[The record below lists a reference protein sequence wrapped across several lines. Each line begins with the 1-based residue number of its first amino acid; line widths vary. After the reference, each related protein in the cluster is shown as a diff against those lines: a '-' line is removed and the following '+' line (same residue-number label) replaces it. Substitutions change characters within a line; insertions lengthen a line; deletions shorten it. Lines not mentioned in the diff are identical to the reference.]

1 VSRPTSRP
9 PSVATKPGRME
20 ASIRTPLRATVAPAN
35 AFSNRRTTQGW
46 SPGSMGRTLIMFR
59 MVAEAHQ
66 GQSSRDHHW

>member
-1 VSRPTSRP
+1 
-9 PSVATKPGRME
+9 
-20 ASIRTPLRATVAPAN
+20 LRATVMPAN

-66 GQSSRDHHW
+66 GHSSRDHHW